1 MDENDI
7 IFTRGVSR
15 KGKEAC
21 GKVFESNGG
30 LGFVC
35 ETIKKKL
42 GLKDSPPHNPTCK
55 VNPPPQSLLLF
66 FFFVIIIIII

>member
-1 MDENDI
+1 MGENDF

-35 ETIKKKL
+35 ETIKKRL
-42 GLKDSPPHNPTCK
+42 GMKDSPPHNPSCE
-55 VNPPPQSLLLF
+55 VNPQPQLLF
-66 FFFVIIIIII
+66 FF